1 MSNHELAT
9 SIATIVNVGARVLS
23 SAITAY
29 QAFRKTNVER
39 YFEGLLKASE
49 EGLDLS
55 QIGESEE
62 LERLFFSFLDKVAAE
77 ANQEKIDA
85 WKNATIHLAT
95 DFRDFDYKD
104 NFVQALDSLT
114 ALDLTVLTKIYSTDF
129 KKEYFERELTEFL
142 AGRGI
147 PTDIIVQSVKRLAS
161 HNLINEHYDR
171 IGYFQ
176 GEEQEPLLGSMHY
189 TKNELGIAFTAF
201 VSAIG
206 ERTASPASGQSSDSS

>member
-1 MSNHELAT
+1 MSFSQSQGDHKTGGGMRAAASESRAFSNARGLFYNVRSQRPNGGDMSNHELAT

-95 DFRDFDYKD
+95 DFRDFD
-104 NFVQALDSLT
+104 
-114 ALDLTVLTKIYSTDF
+114 
-129 KKEYFERELTEFL
+129 
-142 AGRGI
+142 
-147 PTDIIVQSVKRLAS
+147 
-161 HNLINEHYDR
+161 
-171 IGYFQ
+171 
-176 GEEQEPLLGSMHY
+176 
-189 TKNELGIAFTAF
+189 
-201 VSAIG
+201 
-206 ERTASPASGQSSDSS
+206 